1 MGGEYSPGI
10 QKYPGG
16 NHPPIKKRKQAKG
29 KKQDPPQQAF
39 FLAVDQMIKKFIKI
53 GHL

>member
-29 KKQDPPQQAF
+29 KKHDPPQPTF
-39 FLAVDQMIKKFIKI
+39 FLAADQMI
-53 GHL
+53 